1 MTDEHLA
8 LLKSSID
15 QIVDVETTAGD
26 RHLAQI
32 LFVFDEGETPDVFYL
47 KVSCGPDGKFV
58 PEGGAGHSVLLSDI
72 AAVRPYRTGSTN
84 WAGSPNRAEPT

>member
-1 MTDEHLA
+1 MTDEHLT

-15 QIVDVETTAGD
+15 QVVDIEAASGD

-32 LFVFDEGETPDVFYL
+32 LFVFDEGDTPDVFYL
-47 KVSCGPDGKFV
+47 KVSRGPDGSFV

-72 AAVRPYRTGSTN
+72 AAVRPCQPWPYQL
-84 WAGSPNRAEPT
+84 

>member
-15 QIVDVETTAGD
+15 KVVTIETGDGD

-47 KVSCGPDGKFV
+47 KVEPSRDGTFM
-58 PEGGAGHSVLLSDI
+58 PQGSAGCSVLLSDI
-72 AAVRPYRTGSTN
+72 AAVYPYQSEG
-84 WAGSPNRAEPT
+84 